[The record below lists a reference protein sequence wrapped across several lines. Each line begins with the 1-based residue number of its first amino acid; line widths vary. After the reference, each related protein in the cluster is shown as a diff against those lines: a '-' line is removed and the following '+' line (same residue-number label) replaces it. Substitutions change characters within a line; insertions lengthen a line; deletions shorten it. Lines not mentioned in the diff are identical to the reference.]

1 MGMFDECRLFLMLF
15 ISKFAR
21 EVKINGLLSFLKVC
35 KYQFTPKNQSLFSL
49 ALGFTYE
56 FMRYAV

>member
-15 ISKFAR
+15 IPKFAR

-35 KYQFTPKNQSLFSL
+35 IVPIYSVFS
-49 ALGFTYE
+49 GKKINPYSPFH
-56 FMRYAV
+56 